1 MQEVMQYEASYGSE
15 FWIVIAVCAVI
26 YVYTNLSFISNGHR
40 LHVKHNGDIY
50 KAYCGKYIG
59 KFFDYFSALFCYMS
73 FVVMC
78 GGANSTAMEQ
88 WGLPN
93 GVGAAILAALVIV
106 TASFTHLWLESNCQD
121 IGYLRSYYCST
132 HYLCCYLDSY

>member
-1 MQEVMQYEASYGSE
+1 MQYEASYGSE
-15 FWIVIAVCAVI
+15 FWVVIAVCAVI

-78 GGANSTAMEQ
+78 EV
-88 WGLPN
+88 P
-93 GVGAAILAALVIV
+93 ILQLWSSGDCLMVLVQ
-106 TASFTHLWLESNCQD
+106 L
-121 IGYLRSYYCST
+121 YL
-132 HYLCCYLDSY
+132 